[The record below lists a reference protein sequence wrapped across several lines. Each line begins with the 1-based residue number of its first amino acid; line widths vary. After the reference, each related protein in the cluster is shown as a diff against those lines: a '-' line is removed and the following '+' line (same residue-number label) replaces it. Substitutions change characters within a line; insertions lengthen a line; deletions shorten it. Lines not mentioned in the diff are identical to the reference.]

1 MVMVLVLVVVV
12 MVVMVMMAMSGWIGQ
27 KVLLNASSIET
38 AAEPAVAPN
47 QTLYVSFNRGPS
59 APKQQSNDLLL
70 LFLLHNRS
78 PPPLFLPHHRPGPTL
93 LTFHL

>member
-1 MVMVLVLVVVV
+1 MVLVLVLVVVV

-47 QTLYVSFNRGPS
+47 QTLNVFFQRGAERAETARKDS
-59 APKQQSNDLLL
+59 L
-70 LFLLHNRS
+70 LFLFCTIGLLPPS
-78 PPPLFLPHHRPGPTL
+78 PTTGPV
-93 LTFHL
+93 